1 MAYTFSIIA
10 ITLLC
15 FFYLRYKLNF
25 IKFGLLFDVFL
36 TLSLVF
42 DTINYY
48 TRMIVLS
55 KAYLIKVILIYGLLF
70 ANIGFAYFL
79 ALFTHEVI
87 QKRFERKNQL
97 LFLTT
102 SLLALIAPILLRIFR
117 INGVITEGIAQHTGF
132 FLSNIFSSFWGIYF
146 TTLFVGNVQKL
157 DKMIRP
163 LAVAYAITIFIL
175 APLSVFTNV
184 LLCFIHIPFPVA
196 YSPIISALTNLL
208 ILLLIKCS
216 VKSLSVPSD
225 TPSRHK
231 SHIAP
236 DWNQIAGKYNL
247 TERELEII
255 KLVSKGHSNQEI
267 GSELFISA
275 NTVKNHLYNAFRKLG
290 IKSRYEL
297 MNIIAPDLD
306 EEIISPKIY
315 S

>member
-15 FFYLRYKLNF
+15 FFYLRYKLNP
-25 IKFGLLFDVFL
+25 IRYGLLFDVFL

-42 DTINYY
+42 DTMNYY
-48 TRMIVLS
+48 TRMIILS
-55 KAYLIKVILIYGLLF
+55 EAYLMKVILIYGLLF

-102 SLLALIAPILLRIFR
+102 ALLALIVPILLRIFR
-117 INGVITEGIAQHTGF
+117 INGVIPQGIAQHTGF
-132 FLSNIFSSFWGIYF
+132 FLSNIFSSFWSIYF
-146 TTLFVGNVQKL
+146 TTLFVGNFQKL
-157 DKMIRP
+157 DKMMKP
-163 LAVAYAITIFIL
+163 LAVAYAITILIL
-175 APLSVFTNV
+175 APLSVLTN
-184 LLCFIHIPFPVA
+184 LLSYFIQIPFPIA
-196 YSPIISALTNLL
+196 YSPIISVLTNLL
-208 ILLLIKCS
+208 ILLLVKCS
-216 VKSLSVPSD
+216 VKSFSVPSG

-231 SHIAP
+231 SRIVP

-255 KLVSKGHSNQEI
+255 MLVSKGHSNQEI
-267 GSELFISA
+267 GAELFISA

-290 IKSRYEL
+290 INSRYEL

-306 EEIISPKIY
+306 EEILSPEIY